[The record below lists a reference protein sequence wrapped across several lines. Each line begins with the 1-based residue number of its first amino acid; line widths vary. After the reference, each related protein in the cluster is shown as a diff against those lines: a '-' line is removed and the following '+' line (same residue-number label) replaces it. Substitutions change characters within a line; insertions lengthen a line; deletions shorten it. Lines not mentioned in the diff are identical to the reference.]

1 MIACIENDAQFLE
14 YGSEFYHSSW
24 MRDIQSI
31 GDIEAL
37 QAEIIEITEEE
48 YNYINDTID
57 KGEEVVI
64 PNEDDTTPAESI
76 PDEDENVT
84 ITVSYMKQLKINEMS
99 RYCEDIITKGC
110 DVLLSD
116 GKLHHFS
123 LSIQDQLNLISLST
137 MLATGM
143 TEVPYH
149 ADNELCKNYSPEDI
163 TSIINTATAFKT
175 YHITYFNSLKA
186 YINSLKSIKTVSNVE
201 YGMDIPDKYQS
212 EVLVTLLSANN

>member
-1 MIACIENDAQFLE
+1 
-14 YGSEFYHSSW
+14 